1 LTRYATGRRARTGLV
16 AAALL
21 AACAVTLSAQSLRVR
36 TAGDMVH
43 ITTTDFPFIEGPTLT
58 RLRGGRSVRIDF
70 ELVASEGPDGSAVAE
85 SRQSFNLSYDLWEE
99 RFAVTRIGSPRRS
112 ISHLTARDAEAW
124 CLDQITLP
132 AATLGR
138 SGRQASF
145 WLRLAYRVAD
155 PDPAPP
161 ASEDS
166 AFTLQ
171 RLIDL
176 MSRRREGDADIRS
189 VQGGPFRVSN

>member
-1 LTRYATGRRARTGLV
+1 LRGRAGLI
-16 AAALL
+16 ALALL
-21 AACAVTLSAQSLRVR
+21 AGGAITLSAQSLRVR
-36 TAGDMVH
+36 TAGDLVH
-43 ITTTDFPFIEGPTLT
+43 ITAADFSFIEGPTLT

-70 ELVASEGPDGSAVAE
+70 ELVASEGPDGSSIAE

-112 ISHLTARDAEAW
+112 ISHLTASDAEAW

-138 SGRQASF
+138 SRRQPSF

-161 ASEDS
+161 ASEES

-176 MSRRREGDADIRS
+176 MSRRREGDATVRF
-189 VQGGPFRVSN
+189 VQSGPFRLSN